1 MRFAKVDT
9 WWSPTAEK
17 AAGGAP
23 GPGHPSQRC
32 AQPRSP
38 PWARSWTPTLS
49 TPTPDSSILD
59 ILHLVDEHNVSIV
72 PILDEAE
79 TLCGLITKSSLMTTL
94 SHQYLD
100 TEKTGGNE

>member
-1 MRFAKVDT
+1 M
-9 WWSPTAEK
+9 
-17 AAGGAP
+17 
-23 GPGHPSQRC
+23 
-32 AQPRSP
+32 
-38 PWARSWTPTLS
+38 
-49 TPTPDSSILD
+49 
-59 ILHLVDEHNVSIV
+59 SIV